1 MLPEPQKPHSEKRT
15 YQDVR
20 PSKNLQVCECPT
32 ELYSARF
39 DWAEPLAILPGG
51 RLRPYEI
58 LAAIV
63 ADGMGEV
70 YKAHDTYLYYIVPIS
85 SINRL
90 ISKKFR
96 NEEVD
101 HEICSAYCSHM
112 HACECE

>member
-1 MLPEPQKPHSEKRT
+1 ME
-15 YQDVR
+15 
-20 PSKNLQVCECPT
+20 
-32 ELYSARF
+32 
-39 DWAEPLAILPGG
+39 ILPGG

-70 YKAHDTYLYYIVPIS
+70 YKAHDTYLYCIVPIS

-90 ISKKFR
+90 IPKKFR

-112 HACECE
+112 HACEYE